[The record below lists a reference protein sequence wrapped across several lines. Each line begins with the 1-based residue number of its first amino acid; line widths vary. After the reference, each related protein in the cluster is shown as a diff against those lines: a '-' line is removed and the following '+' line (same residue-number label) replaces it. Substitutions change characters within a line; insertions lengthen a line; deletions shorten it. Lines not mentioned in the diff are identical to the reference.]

1 LDGSAAYTSA
11 GGLMTEEDK
20 TSVEYLMNE
29 MTQKEWEEILE
40 SRKEQLWK
48 SIYEMTALK
57 GDPFIE
63 LRRLQKR
70 LNKMRSD
77 RLE

>member
-1 LDGSAAYTSA
+1 
-11 GGLMTEEDK
+11 MNQKEEDK
-20 TSVEYLMNE
+20 TSVEYLMTK

-48 SIYEMTALK
+48 SIHEMKALR

-63 LRRLQKR
+63 LHRLQYR
-70 LNKMRSD
+70 LNKILVD
-77 RLE
+77 RIQEIQ